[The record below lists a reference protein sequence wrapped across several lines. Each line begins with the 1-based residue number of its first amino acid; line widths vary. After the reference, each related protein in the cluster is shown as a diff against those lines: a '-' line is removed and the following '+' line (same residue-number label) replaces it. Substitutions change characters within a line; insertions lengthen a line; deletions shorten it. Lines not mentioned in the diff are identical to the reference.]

1 VDRHRIYCFGTG
13 SHLEGRSLSK
23 TAPIT
28 PLLVTLFALLLVA
41 DVTSLLSEKLAA
53 LSAGP
58 AIGQEQYFY
67 WQLLHKG
74 WTWLALALGPV
85 QLLIWSNILK
95 RSDLSFA
102 YCVSSLCFP
111 ATMLAAYL
119 LLKEHIDAC
128 AWLGAFLFP
137 FGAALIGSS
146 KQSDDKNSVLPSAE
160 ANPELEPGL
169 KDPAQ
174 CMRTQKI

>member
-1 VDRHRIYCFGTG
+1 M
-13 SHLEGRSLSK
+13 SK
-23 TAPIT
+23 ITPIT
-28 PLLVTLFALLLVA
+28 PLLVTLFALLLVI
-41 DVTSLLSEKLAA
+41 DVTALLSEKLAA

-111 ATMLAAYL
+111 ATMLAAYI
-119 LLKEHIDAC
+119 LLKEHIDTC
-128 AWLGAFLFP
+128 AWLGAFLVT

-146 KQSDDKNSVLPSAE
+146 KQSADKNSALPSTE
-160 ANPELEPGL
+160 PNSELDSGL
-169 KDPAQ
+169 KDPAKSMQ
-174 CMRTQKI
+174 TQKL